1 MGGNGSRRYDWETGV
16 AAVRDRV
23 EASIPRTG
31 SAGDGTSNHTGNS
44 RPSWTPTSSD
54 GTPNDAR
61 YDSGTHPG
69 EIPEHVPR
77 SLGLYPNKQR
87 PTFWGAAQSHRPLS
101 HCPVARFICPLCWE
115 HQRSHSWN
123 NCLRCNLEVFYI
135 LRCYR
140 LYSSLHVDTH
150 RPYIH
155 VLRIS

>member
-31 SAGDGTSNHTGNS
+31 SAGTAPRTIRAIQDRAGRLHHPMEHQT
-44 RPSWTPTSSD
+44 TPDT
-54 GTPNDAR
+54 TR
-61 YDSGTHPG
+61 GTHPG